1 MGFLGQQG
9 KRQQPPK
16 LLAQVVVSLLWGI
29 VPLSWFYTCMFVVLR
44 AWQARHLREW
54 LRLVRRGTPPRFL
67 AKRPRLAA
75 FFSRRRLFVWGLL
88 EVVFSLHYQR
98 LVRQVQKRNP
108 ILSKETVDPIMIRV
122 MREAILDNLK
132 NPERFVSNLDAKNDI
147 PIPKASLG
155 YDNPC
160 AVAFRQEMS
169 GWFMGTKPE
178 HITRADVLDWLACFM
193 FDKRYDEVLAHDTPA
208 CAMQNLLVE
217 VLHTFEARRGL
228 AFAESAPPGVERKR
242 PMLLT
247 LDPVHVHTR
256 PLALYV
262 VVSAVNRVVEGYF
275 RLHGMRRYRYGSLSY
290 LLYVPRGWS
299 PDTVCEGKA
308 LRPIL
313 FLHGLGLGLNEYA
326 LALQA
331 LLRPHGR
338 PAPYP
343 VLIPLQPWMS
353 YEFFSPR
360 FLHPWN
366 HVEAPALLHGI
377 LTRHGFDRC
386 HISILSHSMGTIV
399 HAWLMRAWPTLIA
412 RSVFVDPVC
421 FQLWE
426 PHICYRFL
434 YKPTESFVEFVL
446 RYFAARELGNANLLT
461 RHFDWSSNV
470 LLMHDLWKHHTP
482 DDVRIYLAGE
492 DTVLHAWRVLH
503 LLKRCGLQD
512 SVHYAPALH
521 HGELMML
528 PYHRVPEMVDVLIQ

>member
-1 MGFLGQQG
+1 MGCLERRREQP
-9 KRQQPPK
+9 QPPK
-16 LLAQVVVSLLWGI
+16 LLAQVAVSLLWGI
-29 VPLSWFYTCMFVVLR
+29 VPLSWIYAFMFVALR
-44 AWQARHLREW
+44 VRQTRL
-54 LRLVRRGTPPRFL
+54 LRLARRDGKPTLFGR
-67 AKRPRLAA
+67 RPRLAA
-75 FFSRRRLFVWGLL
+75 LFNRRRLFVWSVV
-88 EVVFSLHYQR
+88 EVAFSLYYQY
-98 LVRQVQKRNP
+98 LVRRVQKRNP
-108 ILSKETVDPIMIRV
+108 ILSRETVDPIMVRV
-122 MREAILDNLK
+122 MREAILDNLED
-132 NPERFVSNLDAKNDI
+132 PARFVSNIDAHNDI
-147 PIPKASLG
+147 PIPKASLA
-155 YDNPC
+155 YDDPC
-160 AVAFRQEMS
+160 AVAFRREMS
-169 GWFMGTKPE
+169 GWFMGMKPE

-193 FDKRYDEVLAHDTPA
+193 FDKRYDEVLAHDTRDG
-208 CAMQNLLVE
+208 AMQELLAE

-228 AFAESAPPGVERKR
+228 PFAESAPPGVERKR

-256 PLALYV
+256 PLMLYV
-262 VVSAVNRVVEGYF
+262 MVTAMNRAVEGYF
-275 RLHGMRRYRYGSLSY
+275 RLHGVRRCRHGSLSY
-290 LLYVPRGWS
+290 LLYVPRGWR
-299 PDTVCEGKA
+299 PEAVWAGKA
-308 LRPIL
+308 YRPIL
-313 FLHGLGLGLNEYA
+313 FLHGLGLGLSEYA
-326 LALQA
+326 LALRA
-331 LLRPHGR
+331 LLRPHGQ

-343 VLIPLQPWMS
+343 VVIPLQPWMS

-360 FLHPWN
+360 FLRPWH

-377 LTRHGFDRC
+377 LTRHGFDKC
-386 HISILSHSMGTIV
+386 HVSILSHSMGTIV
-399 HAWLMRAWPTLIA
+399 HAWLMRAWPKLIA

-470 LLMHDLWKHHTP
+470 LLMHDVWKHHTP
-482 DDVRIYLAGE
+482 DDVRIYLAGD

-528 PYHRVPEMVDVLIQ
+528 PNHRVPEMIDVLIQ